1 MTINEIFVAHM
12 RISVNPRVIWAARPP
27 GEALASQNGM
37 QNKLSEPPS
46 LDSLQTTSVVDSFNL
61 ERAGRRGRFLG
72 MAKLPFPA
80 IGQAL
85 RRDTFGECL
94 GLANP
99 VGNTKRSA
107 VATPRY
113 VSSVRATCLY
123 PLGSKEKTK
132 SMAWMPSLLIL

>member
-1 MTINEIFVAHM
+1 MASHAIMTINEIFVAHM

-132 SMAWMPSLLIL
+132 R